1 MALGR
6 KTGGRQPGSVNRVTA
21 SVKAALEEAFDTSGG
36 IDALVA
42 WARENRT
49 EFYKLYARLLP
60 IDVKAD
66 FKHRGA
72 VTIMVDTGITRAP
85 DEVSP
90 C

>member
-1 MALGR
+1 MDPIKNKAGRPPGALN
-6 KTGGRQPGSVNRVTA
+6 KTTR
-21 SVKAALEEAFDTSGG
+21 SVKAALETAFDTSGG

-66 FKHRGA
+66 FKHRGT
-72 VTIMVDTGITRAP
+72 VTIMVDTGISRAP